1 MCKILGY
8 TILGNGMLTIAKQ
21 SLDRLRDKI
30 RKITKR
36 NRGASIEVVI
46 AEINKIIP
54 GWVRYFKLA
63 RCTHKLEDLDGW
75 IRRKLRCYRLKQLK
89 RTYTIMCEL
98 RLLGVPEWQAWI
110 CALSGKGWWRKAG
123 MPQTNMAMSNNWL
136 KTKGLIS
143 ACAMYQT
150 L

>member
-1 MCKILGY
+1 
-8 TILGNGMLTIAKQ
+8 MLIIAKQ
-21 SLDRLRDKI
+21 SLARLKDKI

-36 NRGASIEVVI
+36 NRGVSIEVVI

-54 GWVRYFKLA
+54 GWVRYFGLA
-63 RCTHKLEDLDGW
+63 RCAGKLAGLDGW

-89 RTYTIMCEL
+89 RVYTIMCEL

-110 CALSGKGWWRKAG
+110 CALSGKSWWRKAG
-123 MPQTNMAMSNNWL
+123 MPQTSMAMPNSWL
-136 KTKGLIS
+136 KAKGLIS
-143 ACAMYQT
+143 AREQYQT

>member
-1 MCKILGY
+1 
-8 TILGNGMLTIAKQ
+8 MLVIAKQ
-21 SLDRLRDKI
+21 SLGRIRDKI
-30 RKITKR
+30 RAITKR
-36 NRGASIEVVI
+36 NRGVSIYVVI
-46 AEINKIIP
+46 AEINKITP

-63 RCTHKLEDLDGW
+63 KCAGKLDDLDGW

-89 RTYTIMCEL
+89 RVYTIMREL

-123 MPQTNMAMSNNWL
+123 MPQVNMAISNSWL
-136 KTKGLIS
+136 KAQGLIS
-143 ACAMYQT
+143 AREKYLA